1 MAVADAVTALPYA
14 DGDRMAAAGGSY
26 GGYMIDWLL
35 GHTDRFKAFVSHSGV
50 FDLRSM
56 AAETE
61 ELLALAA
68 VAAHAS
74 ERTAAPV
81 ACWLVARAGTAPSDA
96 LALASAVA
104 PAEG

>member
-1 MAVADAVTALPYA
+1 MTDKEWIALF
-14 DGDRMAAAGGSY
+14 AAQ
-26 GGYMIDWLL
+26 L
-35 GHTDRFKAFVSHSGV
+35 GVEPPT
-50 FDLRSM
+50 

-61 ELLALAA
+61 DLLALAA

-81 ACWLVARAGTAPSDA
+81 ACWLVARAGTAPRDA
-96 LALASAVA
+96 LAIAGGIA

>member
-1 MAVADAVTALPYA
+1 MTDKEWIALF
-14 DGDRMAAAGGSY
+14 AAQ
-26 GGYMIDWLL
+26 L
-35 GHTDRFKAFVSHSGV
+35 GVEPPS
-50 FDLRSM
+50 

-61 ELLALAA
+61 DLLALSA

-96 LALASAVA
+96 LAIASAVA

>member
-1 MAVADAVTALPYA
+1 MTDKEWIALF
-14 DGDRMAAAGGSY
+14 AAQ
-26 GGYMIDWLL
+26 L
-35 GHTDRFKAFVSHSGV
+35 GVEPPS
-50 FDLRSM
+50 

-61 ELLALAA
+61 DLLALAA

-96 LALASAVA
+96 LAIASAVA

>member
-1 MAVADAVTALPYA
+1 MTDKEWIALF
-14 DGDRMAAAGGSY
+14 AAQ
-26 GGYMIDWLL
+26 L
-35 GHTDRFKAFVSHSGV
+35 GVEPPT
-50 FDLRSM
+50 

-61 ELLALAA
+61 DLLALAA

-96 LALASAVA
+96 LAIASAVA

>member
-1 MAVADAVTALPYA
+1 MTDKEWIALF
-14 DGDRMAAAGGSY
+14 AAQ
-26 GGYMIDWLL
+26 L
-35 GHTDRFKAFVSHSGV
+35 GVEPPS
-50 FDLRSM
+50 
-56 AAETE
+56 AAETA

-96 LALASAVA
+96 LAIASAVA

>member
-1 MAVADAVTALPYA
+1 MTDKEWIALF
-14 DGDRMAAAGGSY
+14 AGQ
-26 GGYMIDWLL
+26 L
-35 GHTDRFKAFVSHSGV
+35 GVEPPTD
-50 FDLRSM
+50 
-56 AAETE
+56 AETE

-81 ACWLVARAGTAPSDA
+81 SCWLIARAGVSPSAA

-104 PAEG
+104 PSEG